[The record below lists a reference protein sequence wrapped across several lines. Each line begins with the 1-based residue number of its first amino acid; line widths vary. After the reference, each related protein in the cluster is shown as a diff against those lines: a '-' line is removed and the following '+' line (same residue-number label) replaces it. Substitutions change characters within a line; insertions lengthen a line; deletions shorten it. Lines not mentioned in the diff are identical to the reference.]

1 MSDTAIPA
9 RPRYGSSEVRALAVE
24 GILDDVIGWLEESG
38 VDRDRVYH
46 QLSTT
51 FDNNGFDFARAL
63 ERRHGWEPDA
73 RLVEILDG
81 ADLSSAH
88 RKVQSDWVKAY
99 SIAVPFKVGDQ
110 VSTAS
115 YPKACVS
122 AVWDATAEIVVQPER
137 EKDRWADQPGCG
149 YVVAF
154 ELATPLAG
162 KIGDEVAA

>member
-1 MSDTAIPA
+1 MEWLGASVGASDID
-9 RPRYGSSEVRALAVE
+9 L
-24 GILDDVIGWLEESG
+24 
-38 VDRDRVYH
+38 DRVRN
-46 QLSTT
+46 QLTVS
-51 FDNNGFDFARAL
+51 FERNGYDFASVL
-63 ERRHGWEPDA
+63 ERRHGWSPDA

-99 SIAVPFKVGDQ
+99 GIAVPFKVGDQ

-115 YPKACVS
+115 YPKACV
-122 AVWDATAEIVVQPER
+122 AAIWDATAEIVVQPER
-137 EKDRWADQPGCG
+137 EKEWWADEPGCG

-162 KIGDEVAA
+162 TIGDEVAA